1 MKQPELERSMRSIRL
16 TGMVEAIDRRNR
28 EAISSK
34 LSYLE
39 FLELLVQDELDR
51 RRDLLIA
58 RRIKQAR
65 FPHHKSLDD
74 FDWSFNP
81 KINQKQFRDLAS
93 GEFVRKGHGVLLVG
107 PPGAGKSTLATT
119 VGLACAKLG
128 FKVRYSS
135 AFDLAEELAEATA
148 LSLRKKRLSVFIDV
162 DLLIIDDFGLKKL
175 PPNAGEDLLE
185 VIHKRHETKS
195 TLLTSNRPF
204 EDWGLILHNDNATAT
219 AVLDRLFHNGHVI
232 NFKGCRS
239 YRMRKNLA

>member
-1 MKQPELERSMRSIRL
+1 MKQPELERSMRSIRMS
-16 TGMVEAIDRRNR
+16 GMVEALDRRNR
-28 EAISSK
+28 EAISGK

-51 RRDLLIA
+51 RRDLLIQ
-58 RRIKQAR
+58 RRIKQAH
-65 FPHHKSLDD
+65 FPHLKSLDD

-81 KINQKQFRDLAS
+81 KINQKQFRDLAG
-93 GEFVRKGHGVLLVG
+93 GEFVRKGQGMLLIG
-107 PPGAGKSTLATT
+107 PPGTGKSTLSTA
-119 VGLACAKLG
+119 VGLSCAKLG

-135 AFDLAEELAEATA
+135 AFDLAEELAEANA
-148 LSLRKKRLSVFIDV
+148 LSIRRKRLSVFLDA

-195 TLLTSNRPF
+195 TILTSNRPF
-204 EDWGLILHNDNATAT
+204 EDWGKVLHNDNATAT
-219 AVLDRLFHNGHVI
+219 AILDRLFHNSHVI

-239 YRMRKNLA
+239 FRMRKNLA

>member
-65 FPHHKSLDD
+65 FPHHESRDD

-93 GEFVRKGHGVLLVG
+93 GEFVRKGHGVLLIG
-107 PPGAGKSTLATT
+107 PPGTGKSTLSTT
-119 VGLACAKLG
+119 VGITCAKLG

-135 AFDLAEELAEATA
+135 AFDLAEELAEAKA
-148 LSLRKKRLSVFIDV
+148 LSMRKKRLSIFIDV

-204 EDWGLILHNDNATAT
+204 EDWGHILQNDNATAT
-219 AVLDRLFHNGHVI
+219 AILDRLFHNSHVI